1 MTDVHFDASSSVS
14 PLDTERI
21 LRTLHEHG
29 VEYVLI
35 GGIACLM
42 HGASRVTVDA
52 DVLAAADRQNL
63 CRVYDALRTLGAAV
77 LVSEKRQEME
87 DGPPWE
93 VDSLKRGPDAL
104 SEAQAWHFTTDAGPV
119 DVVFEA
125 AGVGTY
131 EDHLDA
137 AEAYDVFGVSVR
149 VAGLDDLISSKET
162 LLRTKDSSILA
173 ELHAL
178 RDGREA
184 AEQ

>member
-1 MTDVHFDASSSVS
+1 MTGVDFDSSSTVR

-21 LRTLHEHG
+21 LRTLHDHG
-29 VEYVLI
+29 VDYVLI

-52 DVLAAADRQNL
+52 DVLAAADRDNL
-63 CRVYDALRTLGAAV
+63 GRVYEALRSLGAAV
-77 LVSEKRQEME
+77 LVSEHRQEME

-93 VDSLKRGPDAL
+93 VDSLRRGPDAL

-131 EDHLDA
+131 EDHLES
-137 AEAYDVFGVSVR
+137 AEAYDVFGVRVR

-178 RDGREA
+178 REERGSPEH
-184 AEQ
+184 